1 MINLKNL
8 LFQDKFHSKWLI
20 LMIDLLIVISS
31 LLISFFIKN
40 GLKLTEAN
48 NYYIILYSCI
58 AALSFFSM
66 RIHTRIIRY
75 SNTKDMQRVITA
87 VLVSNLAF
95 LIVLYLIINPYLQ
108 LSFNNLPDIFL
119 VNIIISSLVL
129 IGFRVLIKD
138 MFHFITYNT
147 ATVKKE
153 NVLIYGSN
161 TSSILIKNTVEAQE
175 GTKMQVQGFIDTA
188 ADKLYKCIE
197 QKIVYPHI
205 AIDRLYKKFSIKTLF
220 ITSEHLKVSDNK
232 NAIEKCISLGIKVIT
247 VPPTNQW
254 INGQPSINQFKDLKI
269 EDLLDRDPIKLCK
282 DHILKDLTGKRVL
295 VTGAAGSIGAEIVR
309 QVLCFNPELVV
320 LCDQAETPLHNIQ
333 LEIEESNN
341 KNKVHLFIADIQN
354 SNRIKML
361 FNHYR
366 PQIVFHA
373 AAYKHVP
380 MMENNPTEAVLTNIL
395 GTKNM
400 ADISLEYKVEKFI
413 MISTDKAVKPT
424 NIMGASKRIAEMYIQ
439 SLNNAIVDG
448 SIQDNNNTSQTKFI
462 TTRFGN
468 VLGSNGSVIPRF
480 KMQIE
485 RGGPVTVTHPD
496 ISRYFMTIPESV
508 QLVLEAAVMGLG
520 GEIFLFDM
528 GKPIKIT
535 DLALNMIKLA
545 GFKPGEDIKIVYTGL
560 RPGEKLYEELLNKEE
575 EIIPTYNNKIK
586 ISKTISHN
594 YNNINENVNMLL
606 AFNLINNVD
615 EMVGL
620 MKKMIPDF
628 ISNNSCFEKLDAKFL
643 KTEVVNG

>member
-1 MINLKNL
+1 MTYLKNL

-20 LMIDLLIVISS
+20 LIIDLLIVISS
-31 LLISFFIKN
+31 LFISFFIKN
-40 GLKLTEAN
+40 GLRYNEAN
-48 NYYIILYSCI
+48 NYYILLYSCI
-58 AALSFFSM
+58 AAISFFLM

-87 VLVSNLAF
+87 VLVTNLAF
-95 LIVLYLIINPYLQ
+95 ITILYSIINPFLQ
-108 LSFNNLPDIFL
+108 LSLYNLQDIFL
-119 VNIIISSLVL
+119 VNIFISSIVL
-129 IGFRVLIKD
+129 IGFRILIKD
-138 MFHFITYNT
+138 LFHFITYST
-147 ATVKKE
+147 ATIIKE

-161 TSSILIKNTVEAQE
+161 TSSILIKKTVEAQE
-175 GTKMQVQGFIDTA
+175 GTKMQVQGFIDMA

-197 QKIVYPHI
+197 QKIVYPDI
-205 AIDRLYKKFSIKTLF
+205 AIDRLYKKFAIKTLF
-220 ITSEHLKVSDNK
+220 ITSEHLKASGNK
-232 NAIEKCISLGIKVIT
+232 RTIEKCISLGIRVIT

-269 EDLLDRDPIKLCK
+269 EDLLERDPIKLCK

-309 QVLCFNPELVV
+309 QVLGFNPELVV

-333 LEIEESNN
+333 LEIEDSDN
-341 KNKVHLFIADIQN
+341 KNKVHLFIGDIQN

-361 FNHYR
+361 FNQYR

-380 MMENNPTEAVLTNIL
+380 MMESNPTEAVLTNIL
-395 GTKNM
+395 GTKSM
-400 ADISLEYKVEKFI
+400 ADISVEYKVEKFI
-413 MISTDKAVKPT
+413 MISTDKAVRPT

-439 SLNNAIVDG
+439 SLNNAVIED
-448 SIQDNNNTSQTKFI
+448 NNTSQTKFI

-508 QLVLEAAVMGLG
+508 QLVLEAAVMGSG

-528 GKPIKIT
+528 GKPVKIK
-535 DLALNMIKLA
+535 DLAVNMIKLA

-575 EIIPTYNNKIK
+575 EIIPTYNDKIK

-594 YNNINENVNMLL
+594 YNNVNQNVNMLL
-606 AFNLINNVD
+606 TFNLINNVD
-615 EMVGL
+615 EMVSL

-628 ISNNSCFEKLDAKFL
+628 VSNNSWFEKLDAKFL
-643 KTEVVNG
+643 KTEVVND

>member
-1 MINLKNL
+1 MTYLKNL

-20 LMIDLLIVISS
+20 LIIDLLIVISS
-31 LLISFFIKN
+31 LFISFFIKN
-40 GLKLTEAN
+40 GLRYNEAN
-48 NYYIILYSCI
+48 NYYILLYSCI
-58 AALSFFSM
+58 AAISFFLM

-87 VLVSNLAF
+87 VLVTNLAF
-95 LIVLYLIINPYLQ
+95 ITILYSIINPFLQ
-108 LSFNNLPDIFL
+108 LSLYNLQDIFL
-119 VNIIISSLVL
+119 VNIFISSIVL
-129 IGFRVLIKD
+129 IGFRILIKD
-138 MFHFITYNT
+138 LFHFITYST
-147 ATVKKE
+147 ATIIKE

-161 TSSILIKNTVEAQE
+161 TSSILIKKTVEAQE

-197 QKIVYPHI
+197 QKIVYPDI
-205 AIDRLYKKFSIKTLF
+205 AIDRLYKKFAIKTLF
-220 ITSEHLKVSDNK
+220 ITSEHLKASGNK
-232 NAIEKCISLGIKVIT
+232 RTIEKCISLGIRVIT

-269 EDLLDRDPIKLCK
+269 EDLLERDPIKLCK

-309 QVLCFNPELVV
+309 QVLGFNPELVV

-333 LEIEESNN
+333 LEIEDSDN
-341 KNKVHLFIADIQN
+341 KNKVHLFIGDIQN

-361 FNHYR
+361 FNQYR

-380 MMENNPTEAVLTNIL
+380 MMESNPTEAVLTNIL
-395 GTKNM
+395 GTKSM
-400 ADISLEYKVEKFI
+400 ADISVEYKVEKFI
-413 MISTDKAVKPT
+413 MISTDKAVRPT

-439 SLNNAIVDG
+439 SLNNTVIED
-448 SIQDNNNTSQTKFI
+448 NNTSQTKFI

-508 QLVLEAAVMGLG
+508 QLVLEAAVMGSG

-528 GKPIKIT
+528 GKPVKIK
-535 DLALNMIKLA
+535 DLAVNMIKLA

-575 EIIPTYNNKIK
+575 EIIPTYNDKIK

-594 YNNINENVNMLL
+594 YNNVNQNVNMLL
-606 AFNLINNVD
+606 TFNLINNVD
-615 EMVGL
+615 EMVSL

-628 ISNNSCFEKLDAKFL
+628 VSNNSWFEKLDAKFL
-643 KTEVVNG
+643 KTEVVND

>member
-1 MINLKNL
+1 MTYLKNL

-20 LMIDLLIVISS
+20 LIIDLLIVISS
-31 LLISFFIKN
+31 LFISFFIKN
-40 GLKLTEAN
+40 GLRYNEAN

-58 AALSFFSM
+58 AALSFFLM

-75 SNTKDMQRVITA
+75 SNTKDMQRIITA
-87 VLVSNLAF
+87 VLVTNLAF
-95 LIVLYLIINPYLQ
+95 VTVLYSIINPFLQ
-108 LSFNNLPDIFL
+108 LSLYNLQDIFL
-119 VNIIISSLVL
+119 VNIFISSIVL
-129 IGFRVLIKD
+129 IGFRILIKD
-138 MFHFITYNT
+138 LFHFITYST
-147 ATVKKE
+147 ATIIKE

-161 TSSILIKNTVEAQE
+161 TSSILIKKTVEAQE
-175 GTKMQVQGFIDTA
+175 GTKMQVQGFIDMA

-197 QKIVYPHI
+197 QKIVYPDI
-205 AIDRLYKKFSIKTLF
+205 AIDRLYKKFAIKTLF
-220 ITSEHLKVSDNK
+220 ITSEHLKASGNK
-232 NAIEKCISLGIKVIT
+232 RTIEKCISLGIRVIT

-269 EDLLDRDPIKLCK
+269 EDLLERDPIKLCK

-309 QVLCFNPELVV
+309 QVLGFNPELVV

-333 LEIEESNN
+333 LEIEDSDN
-341 KNKVHLFIADIQN
+341 KNKVHLFIGDIQN

-361 FNHYR
+361 FNQYR

-380 MMENNPTEAVLTNIL
+380 MMESNPTEAVLTNIL
-395 GTKNM
+395 GTKSM
-400 ADISLEYKVEKFI
+400 ADISVEYKVEKFI
-413 MISTDKAVKPT
+413 MISTDKAVRPT

-439 SLNNAIVDG
+439 SLNNAVIED
-448 SIQDNNNTSQTKFI
+448 NNTSQTKFI

-508 QLVLEAAVMGLG
+508 QLVLEAAVMGSG

-528 GKPIKIT
+528 GKPVKIK
-535 DLALNMIKLA
+535 DLAVNMIKLA

-575 EIIPTYNNKIK
+575 EIIPTYNDKIK

-594 YNNINENVNMLL
+594 YNNVNENVNMLL
-606 AFNLINNVD
+606 TFNLINNVD
-615 EMVGL
+615 EMVSL

-628 ISNNSCFEKLDAKFL
+628 VSNNSWFEKLDAKFL
-643 KTEVVNG
+643 KTEVVND

>member
-1 MINLKNL
+1 MIYLKNL

-20 LMIDLLIVISS
+20 FIIDLLIVISS
-31 LLISFFIKN
+31 LFISFFIKD
-40 GLKLTEAN
+40 GLRFNETN

-87 VLVSNLAF
+87 VLVTNLAF
-95 LIVLYLIINPYLQ
+95 LIVLYSIINPYLQ
-108 LSFNNLPDIFL
+108 LNLNNHKDVFL
-119 VNIIISSLVL
+119 VNIFISSIVL
-129 IGFRVLIKD
+129 IGFRILIKD
-138 MFHFITYNT
+138 LFHFITYQT
-147 ATVKKE
+147 ATTKKE

-161 TSSILIKNTVEAQE
+161 TSSILIKNTVETQE

-197 QKIVYPHI
+197 QKIVYPDI
-205 AIDRLYKKFSIKTLF
+205 AIDRLYKKFAIKTLF
-220 ITSEHLKVSDNK
+220 ITSEHLKASGNK
-232 NAIEKCISLGIKVIT
+232 RAIEKCISLGIRVIT

-269 EDLLDRDPIKLCK
+269 EDLLERDPIKLCK

-309 QVLCFNPELVV
+309 QVLSFNPELVV

-333 LEIEESNN
+333 LEIEDSNN
-341 KNKVHLFIADIQN
+341 KSRVHLFIADIQN

-361 FNHYR
+361 FNQYK
-366 PQIVFHA
+366 PQVVFHA

-380 MMENNPTEAVLTNIL
+380 MMESNPTEAVLTNIL
-395 GTKNM
+395 GTKSM
-400 ADISLEYKVEKFI
+400 ADISLEYNVEKFI
-413 MISTDKAVKPT
+413 MISTDKAVRPT

-439 SLNNAIVDG
+439 SLNNAVIN
-448 SIQDNNNTSQTKFI
+448 DNSTQQTKFI

-485 RGGPVTVTHPD
+485 RGGPVTVTHPE
-496 ISRYFMTIPESV
+496 IARYFMTIPESV
-508 QLVLEAAVMGLG
+508 QLVLEAAVMGTG

-528 GKPIKIT
+528 GKPIKIK

-575 EIIPTYNNKIK
+575 EIIPTYNDKIK

-615 EMVGL
+615 EMVSL

-628 ISNNSCFEKLDAKFL
+628 ISKNSCFEKLDAKFQ
-643 KTEVVNG
+643 KTEIVNS